1 MADETDTDIA
11 ALQTDIKQLRA
22 DFAKIA
28 GTMRDIVSNGVA
40 GAEERVEAS
49 AQKVWTDIKRQTHN
63 VGREIE
69 ERPITSV
76 LAAFATGLVLGLF
89 FSGRRG

>member
-1 MADETDTDIA
+1 MADQPNADIA

-28 GTMRDIVSNGVA
+28 GTMLDLASNSVA
-40 GAEERVEAS
+40 GAEEKVVAS
-49 AQKVWTDIKRQTHN
+49 ADKVWTEAKRHAQN

-69 ERPITSV
+69 ERPIASALT
-76 LAAFATGLVLGLF
+76 AFATGIILGLLL
-89 FSGRRG
+89 SGRRG

>member
-1 MADETDTDIA
+1 MANETDTDVA

-28 GTMRDIVSNGVA
+28 ETMRDIVNNGVA
-40 GAEERVEAS
+40 GAGEQVQAS
-49 AQKVWTDIKRQTHN
+49 AQKVWTDVTRHAHN

-76 LAAFATGLVLGLF
+76 LTAFATGVVLGLF
-89 FSGRRG
+89 LCGRRG